1 MALHCLAEPGHAAV
15 EARTNFEMGLSP
27 ACRDLGTDSEFCSS
41 NLSQIYLREL
51 RGHRPR
57 LQRPI
62 SESAAR
68 NT

>member
-15 EARTNFEMGLSP
+15 EARTNFEMGSGEIWGQTP
-27 ACRDLGTDSEFCSS
+27 NSAVRICP
-41 NLSQIYLREL
+41 QIYLREL